1 MCLWRDLSDALHRTK
16 SPGCGLCKMSPIFYG
31 SAAPR
36 GYGRTGRKV
45 PEEIWQDHAY
55 ELRGLAEWAYRMFE
69 KLETSVRRYEE
80 LTELLGNPAV
90 LADPEALRNY
100 AKEQADLRPMV
111 SKYQEYCKAQLEI
124 QDHQTLLDSTAP
136 DDEFAA
142 LIREEIAALGPRLEA
157 LEDELRVLL
166 LPRDPHDARSVIME
180 IRAGTGGDEAA
191 LFAADL
197 FRMYNRYA
205 ESRRW
210 RVEVL
215 SASPTDTGGF
225 KEVIAA
231 IDGKDVYSKL
241 KFESGTHRVQRVPVT
256 EAQGRI
262 HTSAVTVAILPEAEE
277 VDVDI
282 DPADL
287 RIDVFRSSGPGG
299 QSVNTTDSAVR
310 VTYEPKDRPNLRLVV
325 TCQDEKSQHKNRAK
339 ALKVLR
345 ARLLDLLEGERQ
357 TQLSEQRR
365 AQIGSGDRSERIR
378 TYNFPQSR
386 VTDHRIHLTLHKLEQ
401 IMQGDLDELIEAML
415 VADRTAKL
423 QAVAG

>member
-1 MCLWRDLSDALHRTK
+1 
-16 SPGCGLCKMSPIFYG
+16 
-31 SAAPR
+31 
-36 GYGRTGRKV
+36 
-45 PEEIWQDHAY
+45 
-55 ELRGLAEWAYRMFE
+55 
-69 KLETSVRRYEE
+69 
-80 LTELLGNPAV
+80 
-90 LADPEALRNY
+90 
-100 AKEQADLRPMV
+100 
-111 SKYQEYCKAQLEI
+111 
-124 QDHQTLLDSTAP
+124 
-136 DDEFAA
+136 
-142 LIREEIAALGPRLEA
+142 
-157 LEDELRVLL
+157 
-166 LPRDPHDARSVIME
+166 ME

-197 FRMYNRYA
+197 FRMYSRYA
-205 ESRRW
+205 DTQRW
-210 RVEVL
+210 RVEVMN
-215 SASPTDTGGF
+215 ASPTETGGF

-231 IDGKDVYSKL
+231 IEGKDVYSKL
-241 KFESGTHRVQRVPVT
+241 KFESGTHRVQRVPAT

-277 VDVDI
+277 VEVDI

-310 VTYEPKDRPNLRLVV
+310 VTYEPKDRKGLRIVV

-345 ARLLDLLEGERQ
+345 ARLLDLVESERQ

-386 VTDHRIHLTLHKLEQ
+386 LTDHRIQLTLYKLEE
-401 IMQGDLDELIEAML
+401 IMEGRLDEVMTALSM
-415 VADRTAKL
+415 ADRTAKL
-423 QAVAG
+423 QAFEG

>member
-1 MCLWRDLSDALHRTK
+1 
-16 SPGCGLCKMSPIFYG
+16 
-31 SAAPR
+31 
-36 GYGRTGRKV
+36 
-45 PEEIWQDHAY
+45 
-55 ELRGLAEWAYRMFE
+55 MFE
-69 KLETSVRRYEE
+69 KLQSIVKRYAE
-80 LTELLGNPAV
+80 LTKLLSDPAV
-90 LADPEALRNY
+90 FSDPEMLRNY
-100 AKEQADLRPMV
+100 AKEQAELRPIV
-111 SKYQEYCKAQLEI
+111 TTYEASDKTRRELQENQELLQGEAL
-124 QDHQTLLDSTAP
+124 DH
-136 DDEFAA
+136 EFAT
-142 LIREEIAALGPRLEA
+142 LVREEIDSLTPRLET
-157 LEDELRVLL
+157 LEQELLRLL

-197 FRMYNRYA
+197 FRMYTRYA
-205 ESRRW
+205 EAQRW

-215 SASPTDTGGF
+215 SSSPTETGGF
-225 KEVIAA
+225 KEVIAL
-231 IDGKDVYSKL
+231 IEGKDVYSKL

-262 HTSAVTVAILPEAEE
+262 HTSAVTVAILPEAEDVE
-277 VDVDI
+277 VDI

-310 VTYEPKDRPNLRLVV
+310 ITYEPKDRKNLRIIV

-339 ALKVLR
+339 AMQVLR
-345 ARLLDLLEGERQ
+345 ARLLDLLESERQ
-357 TQLSEQRR
+357 AQLTEQRR

-386 VTDHRIHLTLHKLEQ
+386 VTDHRINLTLYKLEQ
-401 IMQGDLDELIEAML
+401 VLEGDLDEVIEAL
-415 VADRTAKL
+415 SLADQTAKL